1 MAGTLTGQD
10 ALDYASK
17 ATGLDVNGN
26 PIEPEDESMA
36 IPSRFRDFQDQ
47 HFTVEGFNSL
57 SPFEQDQINQTLS
70 GFINYVE
77 ADPWDLDLD
86 TWRQSTINPDGIL
99 YTPQSKDQWKSYLE
113 KNSPERAAFL
123 DGDTYGVEDEMRY
136 MFSLFDDDNLEIPV
150 VEEEEEV
157 ATEEDPAAEQ
167 VEMEEGE
174 GDAKE
179 TTEEEIEE
187 EEEDIQTILMNGS
200 TQVTKENAKVS
211 LGRTSAKDGGT
222 QGYKKSNLANVTTS
236 KNSNLNIK

>member
-70 GFINYVE
+70 GFVNYVE
-77 ADPWDLDLD
+77 ADPWDSDLD
-86 TWRQSTINPDGIL
+86 VWRRSTINPDGIL
-99 YTPQSKDQWKSYLE
+99 YTPRDKDQWKSYLE

-123 DGDTYGVEDEMRY
+123 EGDAYGVEDEMRY

-150 VEEEEEV
+150 VEEEEEEV

-174 GDAKE
+174 GDAVDK
-179 TTEEEIEE
+179 TEEEVEE
-187 EEEDIQTILMNGS
+187 EEEIQTILMNGS

-211 LGRTSAKDGGT
+211 LGRISAKDGGT